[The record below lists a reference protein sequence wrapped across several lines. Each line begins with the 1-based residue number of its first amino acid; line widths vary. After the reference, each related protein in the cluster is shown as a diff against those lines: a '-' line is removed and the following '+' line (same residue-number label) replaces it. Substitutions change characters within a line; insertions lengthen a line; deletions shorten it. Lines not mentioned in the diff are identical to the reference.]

1 MNKFLLALKI
11 ISAILTIGTG
21 LLALIKPTSIYD
33 FTGLKAVGGRGITE
47 IRAIFG
53 ALFIALGAFAIYH
66 RQPMALNMLGVM
78 YLGIAAVR
86 VVSMFLDKSVVS
98 SNLISLAIE
107 VVVGVILVL

>member
-1 MNKFLLALKI
+1 M
-11 ISAILTIGTG
+11 
-21 LLALIKPTSIYD
+21 
-33 FTGLKAVGGRGITE
+33 
-47 IRAIFG
+47 
-53 ALFIALGAFAIYH
+53 AF
-66 RQPMALNMLGVM
+66 NMLGVM